1 MGKADLTRRGFMKIA
16 GIGALILGGI
26 PSFPKKSLADNEVS
40 WLMHPVHYDQMGKGE
55 LLEKMAAEIGIKVK
69 ATQMPFPQ
77 YREKLAILL
86 RQDSS
91 DFDIV
96 GFSNSWWDGSLN
108 DFLEPLN
115 GLMKKKP
122 LIDEADILSL
132 DGYKVGDLN
141 YAVPYRIGPMVLHY
155 RKDIY
160 KKYGLKVPKTLE
172 EYKANAKFITQKESG
187 VYGASIMG
195 EQSFFSLWDFN
206 TYLFSF
212 GGAYFDDANLKKA
225 KVILNN
231 QKGLDAL
238 KYWVSLKEENVLPPG
253 VLNATWDTFI
263 TNMQQGKI
271 AQGINWS
278 VYIGAVN
285 DPQKS
290 KVAGLLD
297 WAEPPYAAGSGLS
310 CGVTASSGWGL
321 YIPKASQKKEL
332 AWEVIRYITSPKS
345 DLYMGLHGGG
355 PFRAS
360 TFSSP
365 EYKKF
370 TLATDVIRTALQ
382 NSAPMWRPVGAIR
395 NASEVVD
402 KVVIET
408 ASALAGKKTPKEAMD
423 QAAEIVR
430 TIVLG

>member
-1 MGKADLTRRGFMKIA
+1 MEKRVTRREFLKIA
-16 GIGALILGGI
+16 GAGTLAVAGFSAH
-26 PSFPKKSLADNEVS
+26 PPKAFAQNEVS
-40 WLMHPVHYDQMGKGE
+40 WLMHPVHFDQMGKGE

-69 ATQMPFPQ
+69 AVQMPFPQ

-86 RQDSS
+86 RQGSS

-108 DFLEPLN
+108 DYLEPLN
-115 GLMKKKP
+115 GLMQKKP
-122 LIDEADILSL
+122 LINPADILSM
-132 DGYKVGDLN
+132 DGYKVGDQMF
-141 YAVPYRIGPMVLHY
+141 AVPYRIGPMILHY

-160 KKYGLKVPKTLE
+160 KKYGLKVPKTME
-172 EYKANAKFITQKESG
+172 EYRENARFITKKETG
-187 VYGASIMG
+187 VFGAFVMG
-195 EQSFFSLWDFN
+195 EQTFFSLWDFN

-212 GGAYFDDANLKKA
+212 GGAYFDNPDLKKA

-238 KYWVSLKEENVLPPG
+238 KFWSSLREENLLPPG
-253 VLNATWDTFI
+253 VLSATWDTFI

-278 VYIGAVN
+278 VYIGPVN
-285 DPQKS
+285 DPNKS

-297 WAEPPYAAGSGLS
+297 WAPPPYAEGTGLS
-310 CGVTASSGWGL
+310 CGITASSGWGL
-321 YIPKASQKKEL
+321 YVPKASTKKEL
-332 AWEVIRYITSPKS
+332 AWEAIRYVTSPQS
-345 DLYMGLHGGG
+345 DLYMALKGGG

-370 TLATDVIRTALQ
+370 TPATDVIKTALE

-408 ASALAGKKTPKEAMD
+408 TSALAGKKPPKDAID
-423 QAAEIVR
+423 KAAEIVKNV
-430 TIVLG
+430 VLG

>member
-1 MGKADLTRRGFMKIA
+1 MGKRVTRREFLKIA
-16 GIGALILGGI
+16 GAGTLAVAGFSTH
-26 PSFPKKSLADNEVS
+26 PPKAFAQNEVS
-40 WLMHPVHYDQMGKGE
+40 WLMHPVHFDQMGKGE

-69 ATQMPFPQ
+69 AVQMPFPQ

-86 RQDSS
+86 RQGSS

-108 DFLEPLN
+108 EYLEPLN
-115 GLMKKKP
+115 GLMQKKS
-122 LIDEADILSL
+122 LINPTDILSM
-132 DGYKVGDLN
+132 DGYKVGDQIF
-141 YAVPYRIGPMVLHY
+141 AVPYRIGPMVLHY

-160 KKYGLKVPKTLE
+160 KKYGLKVPKTME
-172 EYKANAKFITQKESG
+172 GYRENARFITKKETG
-187 VYGASIMG
+187 VFGAFVMG
-195 EQSFFSLWDFN
+195 EQTFFSLWDFN

-212 GGAYFDDANLKKA
+212 GGAYFDNPDLKKA

-238 KYWVSLKEENVLPPG
+238 KFWSSLREENLLPPG
-253 VLNATWDTFI
+253 VLSATWDTFI

-278 VYIGAVN
+278 VYIGPVN
-285 DPQKS
+285 DPNKS

-297 WAEPPYAAGSGLS
+297 WAPPPYAEGTGLS
-310 CGVTASSGWGL
+310 CGITASSGWGL
-321 YIPKASQKKEL
+321 YIPKASTKKEL
-332 AWEVIRYITSPKS
+332 AWEAIRYVTSPQS
-345 DLYMGLHGGG
+345 DLYMALKGGG
-355 PFRAS
+355 PFRSS

-370 TLATDVIRTALQ
+370 TPATDVIKTALE

-408 ASALAGKKTPKEAMD
+408 TSALAGKKPPKDAID
-423 QAAEIVR
+423 KAAEIVKN
-430 TIVLG
+430 IVLG